1 MVKKKQKQ
9 KQKTHQLI
17 NLTKLSFLFYLC
29 PKKNESQRS
38 HPDIVWIYTYKEN
51 QNGVPT
57 TWPARSPQLVTLEP
71 FNTLHF
77 VRNIYIELWLP
88 FISSSSV
95 TSILDESSLSLFTI
109 HARAKMENMNPVLQ
123 LALEKKLTSQEV
135 KRKTY

>member
-1 MVKKKQKQ
+1 MVKKKNKN
-9 KQKTHQLI
+9 KNKKTHQLI

-57 TWPARSPQLVTLEP
+57 SWPRSLQLVTLEP
-71 FNTLHF
+71 FNILHF
-77 VRNIYIELWLP
+77 VRNIYIELWVP

-123 LALEKKLTSQEV
+123 LALGKKLT
-135 KRKTY
+135 

>member
-1 MVKKKQKQ
+1 M
-9 KQKTHQLI
+9 
-17 NLTKLSFLFYLC
+17 
-29 PKKNESQRS
+29 
-38 HPDIVWIYTYKEN
+38 
-51 QNGVPT
+51 
-57 TWPARSPQLVTLEP
+57 TWQPITGHLRA
-71 FNTLHF
+71 FNILYF

>member
-1 MVKKKQKQ
+1 M
-9 KQKTHQLI
+9 TG
-17 NLTKLSFLFYLC
+17 
-29 PKKNESQRS
+29 SQ
-38 HPDIVWIYTYKEN
+38 
-51 QNGVPT
+51 PT
-57 TWPARSPQLVTLEP
+57 TGHLRA
-71 FNTLHF
+71 FNILHF

-123 LALEKKLTSQEV
+123 LALEKKLISQEV

>member
-1 MVKKKQKQ
+1 M
-9 KQKTHQLI
+9 T
-17 NLTKLSFLFYLC
+17 
-29 PKKNESQRS
+29 SQ
-38 HPDIVWIYTYKEN
+38 
-51 QNGVPT
+51 PT
-57 TWPARSPQLVTLEP
+57 TGHLRA
-71 FNTLHF
+71 FNILHF
-77 VRNIYIELWLP
+77 VRNIYIEFWLP